1 MAIYGAGLAGQQI
14 AAALNRSDDYLPVC
28 FIDDKRSL
36 QGQSLSGLKNLFTQK
51 AQAKLG
57 KFGIE
62 EVLLAMPSVGRA
74 RKKRLLS
81 LLIRQMSKLW
91 NCQG

>member
-1 MAIYGAGLAGQQI
+1 MTIYL
-14 AAALNRSDDYLPVC
+14 C

-36 QGQSLSGLKNLFTQK
+36 QGQSLSGLKFTPHR
-51 AQAKLG
+51 AAAKLG